1 MLTRTILISAIM
13 CISRAAIGS
22 QGLSIGLGTE
32 YLPLSKVEYGNP
44 AQNSYDIYDNLFVEG
59 GLYYN
64 FDTGFRVGSILSLFG
79 RTVTLGGNSPSDIS
93 AWGIGLLGDYEYSI
107 SESGSTNLVMG
118 LDSGYSKFK
127 DSNEF
132 SRRSGDSYWVGI
144 FGGLRYYF
152 SPRYSLEIDYR
163 VKWLEFNLA
172 GDPVYTTFD
181 FSGSSLRLAL
191 GYGFFAHGNSSGE

>member
-1 MLTRTILISAIM
+1 MSLIVI
-13 CISRAAIGS
+13 CIPEAAFAS
-22 QGLSIGLGTE
+22 QGMSVGVGTD

-93 AWGIGLLGDYEYSI
+93 SWGVGLLGDYEYSI
-107 SESGSTNLVMG
+107 SESGGTNLVLG
-118 LDSGYSKFK
+118 IDSGYGKFK

-132 SRRSGDSYWVGI
+132 SKRSDGSYWI
-144 FGGLRYYF
+144 AAFGGLRYF
-152 SPRYSLEIDYR
+152 FNPRYFMEIDYR
-163 VKWLEFNLA
+163 MKWLEYDLA
-172 GDPVYTTFD
+172 GAPVYTKFD
-181 FSGSSLRLAL
+181 LSGSSLRLAL
-191 GYGFFAHGNSSGE
+191 GYGFYAHGNQSGK